1 VSGHAE
7 FTIGLTK
14 IIERGL
20 IDPDEWDRIKRG
32 VAQDV
37 HNSIMAANPRADEDA
52 QVKWNYKANWRT
64 TKLPKD
70 GVFGSDYDYW
80 NDVVNDAFQL
90 WHQHAGQITADFI
103 ADVIAKQP
111 EAQWSKRF
119 YAAGFGVW
127 ERGVE
132 KNRST
137 KFEGPVVDVGPTA
150 DFAVFLER
158 WNYSKTSNTGK
169 VPIYHEIGVMN
180 FIARKL
186 ALDWKGVHT
195 VYLMPIRPKDLSS
208 VRKTP
213 HRNTPVITLPII
225 RIAPRH
231 YRKI

>member
-1 VSGHAE
+1 MSGHAE
-7 FTIGLTK
+7 FTVGLTK

-20 IDPDEWDRIKRG
+20 IDPVEWENVKRG
-32 VAQDV
+32 VAQEI
-37 HNSIMAANPRADEDA
+37 HNEIMALNPRANEDA
-52 QVKWNYKANWRT
+52 QVKWDYKKDWRRT
-64 TKLPKD
+64 RLPAHT
-70 GVFGSDYDYW
+70 VFGSDYDYW
-80 NDVVNDAFQL
+80 NDVVDDAFKL
-90 WHQHAGQITADFI
+90 WDTHARNITADFV
-103 ADVIAKQP
+103 ADAIAKQP
-111 EAQWSKRF
+111 ESQWSKGF

-132 KNRST
+132 KNRNT
-137 KFEGPVVDVGPTA
+137 RFEGPVVDVGPTA

-158 WNYSKTSNTGK
+158 WNYSRTKNSGK

-186 ALDWKGVHT
+186 AQDWKGIHT

-213 HRNTPVITLPII
+213 NRSTPVITLPII

-231 YRKI
+231 YRKV